1 MADETLL
8 AAVVPRTGVEMQI
21 DGRAVLVPS

>member
-8 AAVVPRTGVEMQI
+8 AAIARLTGVEMQI
-21 DGRAVLVPS
+21 EGRAILVPS